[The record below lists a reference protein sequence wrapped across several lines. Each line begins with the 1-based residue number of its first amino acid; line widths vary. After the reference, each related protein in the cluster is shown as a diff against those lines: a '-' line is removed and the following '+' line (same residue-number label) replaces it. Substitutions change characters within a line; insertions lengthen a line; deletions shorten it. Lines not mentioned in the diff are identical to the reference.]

1 VSAAQQSA
9 AITQR
14 LSRLVGAEPFVR
26 PGVVHIASAWQDA
39 STLRAI
45 AIGPA
50 APRSP
55 SDAFLLD
62 AVRARADF
70 VLTTGRILRLEP
82 RLQHWPPPGETQSF
96 ERWRSDVVGKPEAP
110 RSVVLTSGRELPA
123 EHPVLDRARRAARP
137 LLLTTSEG
145 ERSLR
150 AWAREQDI
158 DVVSPKEPGPR
169 AAIEHLIASG
179 DELTIAIEAGP
190 TTTASLYD
198 EPCLVDELILG
209 RYLEPSLPE
218 AARGGPLPERARLER
233 ALPVLIGSSECEEP
247 SGRWRFERRR
257 RRG

>member
-1 VSAAQQSA
+1 MGV
-9 AITQR
+9 
-14 LSRLVGAEPFVR
+14 EPFVR
-26 PGVVHIASAWQDA
+26 PGVVHITSAWQDA
-39 STLRAI
+39 STLRTI

-82 RLQHWPPPGETQSF
+82 RLRHWPPHKETQSF
-96 ERWRSDVVGKPEAP
+96 ERWRSDVAGKREPP
-110 RSVVLTSGRELPA
+110 RSVVLTSGKQLPA
-123 EHPVLDRARRAARP
+123 RHPVFDRALRAARP

-145 ERSLR
+145 ARNLD

-158 DVVSPKEPGPR
+158 EVVSPNEPGPR

-198 EPCLVDELILG
+198 EPCLFDELILS

-218 AARGGPLPERARLER
+218 AARGGPLPERTRLER
-233 ALPVLIGSSECEEP
+233 ALPVVIGSAECEEA
-247 SGRWRFERRR
+247 SGRWRFERRWR
-257 RRG
+257 NDSR